1 MLYLDT
7 SFLVPYF
14 IFEESSEKVEKYLLG
29 IRGQQLAVSA
39 WTSTEFVSA
48 VGLKVRR
55 KELDEKAA
63 SDVLAAFRL
72 VGREYFTWLPV
83 ATSDF
88 NMAAEFLEKWKLG
101 LRAGNALHLA
111 IARSSGAKQL
121 LTLDKKLLDAAKSL
135 RIPASTGIHAT

>member
-14 IFEESSEKVEKYLLG
+14 VLEESSEKVEKYLLA
-29 IRGQQLAVSA
+29 IRGQQLAIST

-55 KELDEKAA
+55 KELGENAA

-72 VGREYFTWLPV
+72 VAKEYFTCLQV
-83 ATSDF
+83 ATADF
-88 NMAAEFLEKWKLG
+88 NMAAEFLERWNLG
-101 LRAGNALHLA
+101 LRAGDALHLA
-111 IARSSGAKQL
+111 VARSSGARQL
-121 LTLDKKLLDAAKSL
+121 LTLDEKLLEAAKSL
-135 RIPASTGIHAT
+135 RIPASTGIRSI